1 MKGCWQTARQTSI
14 PSSLSLAASCTK
26 WSIDRFWIQCLVYPC
41 NPKRNRLG
49 INECTLCTGHAGRGL
64 WTYWGHMQ
72 LEGCHR
78 VRRRRWQAQ
87 IITKIAIYVFRLPL
101 RKFQRVIELSNGEIE
116 MSTPQMI
123 GNEIWVVEVQM
134 SGFVKLEGCAEHLN
148 QFHVGWHVD
157 GEKFFPSDGI
167 Y

>member
-1 MKGCWQTARQTSI
+1 M
-14 PSSLSLAASCTK
+14 
-26 WSIDRFWIQCLVYPC
+26 
-41 NPKRNRLG
+41 
-49 INECTLCTGHAGRGL
+49 
-64 WTYWGHMQ
+64 
-72 LEGCHR
+72 
-78 VRRRRWQAQ
+78 
-87 IITKIAIYVFRLPL
+87 FRLPL